1 MSFKNKWSEFITSTW
16 GNTIISAIVGASV
29 SLATTVYLDNKN
41 REINL
46 KPYLN
51 FGFKA
56 LDSNPRQ
63 YGVVI
68 RNLGKGPAIIEK
80 VIFKFNDITYSIDKN
95 YNGNFQEDFLK
106 HTNIDKSCKLFI
118 SSDYL
123 IRPGDSIFENTEI
136 GIISIPRQAHY
147 SVFNEELAVK
157 LFDRVF
163 TYTPPQEPNPEN
175 STKAMQYII
184 DTQYNKC
191 RESFIEY
198 FTPNK
203 NDDESNKNDDES
215 NKNDDESNKNN
226 FSIYVEYKS
235 LNDDEIYKEHR
246 KIEASRINNNDT
258 MEFLKEGISPIIDRK
273 NKNTLT
279 ESDIKLLNDF
289 GISIK

>member
-51 FGFKA
+51 FSFKA
-56 LDSNPRQ
+56 LDSNPKQ

-80 VIFKFNDITYSIDKN
+80 IIFKFNDLTYNIGKD
-95 YNGNFQEDFLK
+95 YNSNFVSDFLEN
-106 HTNIDKSCKLFI
+106 TNIDKSCRLFI

-123 IRPGDSIFENTEI
+123 PQPGDSIFENTEI

-157 LFDRVF
+157 LLDRVF

-198 FTPNK
+198 FT
-203 NDDESNKNDDES
+203 SNN
-215 NKNDDESNKNN
+215 NN
-226 FSIYVEYKS
+226 FAISVEYKS
-235 LNDDEIYKEHR
+235 LNDDKTYGKNKFYPIKGSQLTNAHLQESI
-246 KIEASRINNNDT
+246 
-258 MEFLKEGISPIIDRK
+258 KEGISPIVERV
-273 NKNTLT
+273 NKNEAT
-279 ESDIKLLNDF
+279 ESDIRLLDDL